1 MKRQARPYELRC
13 DVIDTEISICSKQIF
28 THLQE
33 DYSMKILKED
43 FIMQLNCSE
52 ITDDQIQA
60 HILPSS
66 IYFGEVADPRTY

>member
-1 MKRQARPYELRC
+1 
-13 DVIDTEISICSKQIF
+13 
-28 THLQE
+28 
-33 DYSMKILKED
+33 MKILKED